1 MTPLRERSFTPQQR
15 GALKRP
21 CLLAEET
28 MQERYFT
35 KSALGTVILTINT
48 GYE

>member
-1 MTPLRERSFTPQQR
+1 MTHAQQR
-15 GALKRP
+15 ALRYP

-28 MQERYFT
+28 MHQRYFT
-35 KSALGTVILTINT
+35 ETALGTVILTINT

>member
-1 MTPLRERSFTPQQR
+1 MSEQQR
-15 GALKRP
+15 IAIASP

-28 MQERYFT
+28 MHPRFRLLT
-35 KSALGTVILTINT
+35 RSGSVIVTVNT

>member
-1 MTPLRERSFTPQQR
+1 MMTPQQQT
-15 GALKRP
+15 ALEHP

-28 MQERYFT
+28 MHARYFQQQP
-35 KSALGTVILTINT
+35 LGTVILTVNS

>member
-1 MTPLRERSFTPQQR
+1 MTKQQR
-15 GALKRP
+15 RAIEHP

-28 MQERYFT
+28 MHQRYFT
-35 KSALGTVILTINT
+35 ETALGTVILSINT

>member
-1 MTPLRERSFTPQQR
+1 MTRAQETAREHV
-15 GALKRP
+15 

-28 MQERYFT
+28 AHPRFGWAMAT
-35 KSALGTVILTINT
+35 GSIVLTINS

>member
-1 MTPLRERSFTPQQR
+1 MNTAQST
-15 GALKRP
+15 AYWHP

-28 MQERYFT
+28 SHPRY
-35 KSALGTVILTINT
+35 AHRCGAGTLVLTINT

>member
-1 MTPLRERSFTPQQR
+1 MLTRGQRIALRF
-15 GALKRP
+15 P

-28 MQERYFT
+28 MHPRYFT
-35 KSALGTVILTINT
+35 QTALGTVILTINT

>member
-1 MTPLRERSFTPQQR
+1 MTRAQR
-15 GALKRP
+15 IALKFP

-28 MQERYFT
+28 AHPRFGH
-35 KSALGTVILTINT
+35 SLPLGTLVLTINT

>member
-1 MTPLRERSFTPQQR
+1 MKPQQR
-15 GALKRP
+15 IALEHP

-28 MQERYFT
+28 MHARYFQ
-35 KSALGTVILTINT
+35 KRPLGTVIVTVNT

>member
-1 MTPLRERSFTPQQR
+1 MTGVITKQQR
-15 GALKRP
+15 AALDRP

-28 MQERYFT
+28 MHQRYFT
-35 KSALGTVILTINT
+35 ETALGTVILTINT

>member
-1 MTPLRERSFTPQQR
+1 MPLRRESATPQQQK
-15 GALKRP
+15 ALDRP

-28 MQERYFT
+28 MHARYFAET
-35 KSALGTVILTINT
+35 ALGTVILTINT

>member
-1 MTPLRERSFTPQQR
+1 VRRAQQR
-15 GALKRP
+15 AFAHP

-28 MQERYFT
+28 AHPRFGT
-35 KSALGTVILTINT
+35 VTALGSVVLTINT

>member
-1 MTPLRERSFTPQQR
+1 MADRLTKQQR
-15 GALKRP
+15 AAIDRP

-28 MQERYFT
+28 MHQRYFT
-35 KSALGTVILTINT
+35 ETALGTVILTINT

>member
-1 MTPLRERSFTPQQR
+1 MSSHSRQQLR
-15 GALKRP
+15 ALARP

-28 MQERYFT
+28 MHQRYFT
-35 KSALGTVILTINT
+35 ETALGTVILTINT

>member
-1 MTPLRERSFTPQQR
+1 MSYTRQQR
-15 GALKRP
+15 AALKHP

-28 MQERYFT
+28 MHQRYFSQGT
-35 KSALGTVILTINT
+35 LGTVILTINT